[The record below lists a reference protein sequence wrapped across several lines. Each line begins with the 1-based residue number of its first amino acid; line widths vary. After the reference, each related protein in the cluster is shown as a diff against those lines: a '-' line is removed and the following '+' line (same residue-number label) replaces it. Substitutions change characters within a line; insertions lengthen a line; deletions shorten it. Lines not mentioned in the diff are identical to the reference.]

1 MAQPKTI
8 FDDTDEAI
16 EEAAVAKARAEIAA
30 GKGVSHEE
38 VGERLQRLAAGESV
52 PPPTPD

>member
-8 FDDTDEAI
+8 FDDTDETI
-16 EEAAVAKARAEIAA
+16 EEAAVEKARPEIAA

-38 VGERLQRLAAGESV
+38 VGERLRRVAAGESV
-52 PPPTPD
+52 PPPSRE